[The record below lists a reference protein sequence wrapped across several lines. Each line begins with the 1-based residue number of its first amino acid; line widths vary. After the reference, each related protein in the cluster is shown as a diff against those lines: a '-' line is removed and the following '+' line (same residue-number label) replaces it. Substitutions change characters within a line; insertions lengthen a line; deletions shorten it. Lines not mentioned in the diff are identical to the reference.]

1 MIAIKVEIAHLE
13 RLNNMNEELNLEF
26 WNEINEIEQQS
37 CRLNS
42 CRSIITLCAERAL
55 GDDSGA
61 MWAASDILGD
71 IESKLDERIHK
82 LVLVYRKL
90 KEPPKPKA
98 KKK

>member
-1 MIAIKVEIAHLE
+1 
-13 RLNNMNEELNLEF
+13 MNEELNKEL
-26 WNEINEIEQQS
+26 WNEINELEQQI
-37 CRLNS
+37 CRINS

-71 IESKLDERIHK
+71 IESKLDERVHN
-82 LVLVYRKL
+82 LCQVYKKL
-90 KEPPKPKA
+90 KELPKD